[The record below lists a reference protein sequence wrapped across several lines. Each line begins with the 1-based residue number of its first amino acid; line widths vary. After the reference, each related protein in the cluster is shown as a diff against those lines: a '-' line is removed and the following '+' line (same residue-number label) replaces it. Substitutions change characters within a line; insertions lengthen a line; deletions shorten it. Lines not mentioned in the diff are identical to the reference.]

1 MSKAN
6 IFDSVSPMKGG
17 TDKKPETKTDEKD
30 LAVETPEK
38 EIKVIALFEGY
49 IHPNRIP
56 EGKEFKIPESKFSKR
71 WMQKVEDV
79 KTEEKE

>member
-1 MSKAN
+1 MSNKPN

-17 TDKKPETKTDEKD
+17 TDKKSDTKTDEKE
-30 LAVETPEK
+30 VTPEK
-38 EIKVIALFEGY
+38 EIKVIAIFEGY

-56 EGKEFKIPESKFSKR
+56 EGKEFMIAESKFSKR